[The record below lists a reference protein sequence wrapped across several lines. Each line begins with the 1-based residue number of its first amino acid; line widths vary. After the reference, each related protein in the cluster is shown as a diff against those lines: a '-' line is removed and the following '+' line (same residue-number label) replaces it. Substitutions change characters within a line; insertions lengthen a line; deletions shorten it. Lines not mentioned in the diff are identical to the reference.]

1 MERVEAESLGD
12 VLRRAIEQN
21 NMTHRLLEAE
31 AEALWPRIVGETI
44 AGHTGKATVRKG
56 LMTVCV
62 RSATL
67 RNDLMM
73 SRSSLIRILNES
85 LGKEVVKDIRFIG

>member
-1 MERVEAESLGD
+1 MERLEAESLGD
-12 VLRRAIEQN
+12 VLRRTIEQN
-21 NMTHRLLEAE
+21 NMTERLLESQ
-31 AEALWPRIVGETI
+31 AEALWPRIVGAGI
-44 AGHTGKATVRKG
+44 AERTGKAKMDRG

-67 RNDLMM
+67 RHDLMM
-73 SRSSLIRILNES
+73 SRSSLIRLLNES